1 MEVKNKQTGK
11 KFIVSMML
19 GLSLASAAALGT
31 GAFAADLTAD
41 DTGSTADSTTVR
53 AAASQSIADEG
64 TDSDTLRQTYGGC
77 GLPVPAAP
85 SVVSDGQIF
94 QRSFSSSS
102 RSCLLRIAPV
112 MPSMARAMTEI
123 RKRMTAA
130 PLHLREAER
139 RRFSL
144 KYS

>member
-64 TDSDTLRQTYGGC
+64 TDFDTLRQTYGGC
-77 GLPVPAAP
+77 GLSCSGC
-85 SVVSDGQIF
+85 SVRCF
-94 QRSFSSSS
+94 
-102 RSCLLRIAPV
+102 
-112 MPSMARAMTEI
+112 
-123 RKRMTAA
+123 
-130 PLHLREAER
+130 
-139 RRFSL
+139 
-144 KYS
+144 